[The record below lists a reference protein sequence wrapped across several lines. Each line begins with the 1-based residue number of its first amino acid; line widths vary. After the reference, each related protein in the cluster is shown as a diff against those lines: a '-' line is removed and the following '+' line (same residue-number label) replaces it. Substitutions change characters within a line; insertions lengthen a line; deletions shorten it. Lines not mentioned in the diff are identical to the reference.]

1 MKLDQ
6 HMAVELAVIE
16 NQIHEVIAAPDA
28 DLLLPILEAESIS
41 QFEQELLQVIEQ
53 GGLQIVFTENLL
65 RLEPEKFKNV
75 GILDDVG
82 G

>member
-1 MKLDQ
+1 
-6 HMAVELAVIE
+6 MAVELAVIE

-41 QFEQELLQVIEQ
+41 QFEQELLQVVEQ

>member
-16 NQIHEVIAAPDA
+16 NQIQEVIAAPDA

>member
-1 MKLDQ
+1 M
-6 HMAVELAVIE
+6 IE

-41 QFEQELLQVIEQ
+41 QFEQELLQVVEQ

>member
-1 MKLDQ
+1 
-6 HMAVELAVIE
+6 MAVELAVIE

>member
-28 DLLLPILEAESIS
+28 DLLLPVLEAESIS
-41 QFEQELLQVIEQ
+41 QFEQELLQVVEQ